1 MQGEKKRKDYAEF
14 PGNIECTEN
23 NDEDEDSGNMSVG
36 IATRKCGT
44 VEDFRRCVEIER
56 EVWGESDLET
66 EPYVTFVLAN
76 QTGGHVLGAFD
87 GERMVGFTMAVA
99 GLRNGRP
106 YLHSHMTGV
115 LASYRNRGVGRMLK
129 LHQREEALGRGLR
142 LIEWTFDPLETRNA
156 HFNFNRL
163 GAIAR
168 KYIVN
173 FYGLTT
179 SPLHRGL
186 PTDRLLVE
194 WELDSRRAVA
204 AIQELVRDPAEAPA
218 KIVLP
223 GELEEWKKTGD
234 ARLARAQA
242 RMREEFLAWFA
253 RGYAVMAVRFAP
265 GGVEYCLAPWSDY

>member
-1 MQGEKKRKDYAEF
+1 MSAG
-14 PGNIECTEN
+14 IE
-23 NDEDEDSGNMSVG
+23 
-36 IATRKCGT
+36 IRKC
-44 VEDFRRCVEIER
+44 ERLEEFHRCVEIER

-87 GERMVGFTMAVA
+87 GESMVGFTMAVA
-99 GLRNGRP
+99 GLRNGQA

-115 LASYRNRGVGRMLK
+115 IASHRNRGVGRLLK
-129 LHQREEALGRGLR
+129 LQQREEALGQGLR
-142 LIEWTFDPLETRNA
+142 RIEWTFDPLETRNA

-168 KYIVN
+168 KFIAN

-204 AIQELVRDPAEAPA
+204 AIEELVRDPVEAPA
-218 KIVLP
+218 KIRLP
-223 GELEEWKKTGD
+223 AELEEWKKTND
-234 ARLARAQA
+234 SRLGEVQA
-242 RMREEFLAWFA
+242 RMRGEFLGWFA
-253 RGYAVMAVRFAP
+253 KGYAVTGVRVAA
-265 GGVEYCLAPWSDY
+265 GGVEYCLAPWSDF

>member
-1 MQGEKKRKDYAEF
+1 
-14 PGNIECTEN
+14 
-23 NDEDEDSGNMSVG
+23 MSVG
-36 IATRKCGT
+36 IEIRKCER
-44 VEDFRRCVEIER
+44 VEEFHRCVEIER

-66 EPYVTFVLAN
+66 EPYVTFVLVN

-99 GLRNGRP
+99 GLRNGQA

-115 LASYRNRGVGRMLK
+115 IASHRNRGVGRLLK

-142 LIEWTFDPLETRNA
+142 RIEWTFDPMETRNA

-168 KYIVN
+168 KYIPN
-173 FYGLTT
+173 FYGVTT

-194 WELDSRRAVA
+194 WELDSRRVVA
-204 AIQELVRDPAEAPA
+204 AIEELAREPVEAPA
-218 KIVLP
+218 KIRLP
-223 GELEEWKKTGD
+223 GELAHSK
-234 ARLARAQA
+234 
-242 RMREEFLAWFA
+242 
-253 RGYAVMAVRFAP
+253 
-265 GGVEYCLAPWSDY
+265 